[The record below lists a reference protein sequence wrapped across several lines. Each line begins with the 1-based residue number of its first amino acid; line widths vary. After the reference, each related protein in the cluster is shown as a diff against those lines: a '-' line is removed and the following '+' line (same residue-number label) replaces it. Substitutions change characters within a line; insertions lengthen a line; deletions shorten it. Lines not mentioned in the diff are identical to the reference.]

1 MEAGEG
7 PVTTEK
13 DLSTVP
19 FIYDARNKV
28 GVLRGPAGD
37 GELVVRLVERHEDD
51 SHTAVISTEEAEGF
65 SFNLREED
73 VSFSE
78 DGRVILQLPQVEL
91 RVDPVYCR
99 KFKSFTRGNYPTP
112 DVAGKTLP

>member
-37 GELVVRLVERHEDD
+37 GELVVRSSNVTRT
-51 SHTAVISTEEAEGF
+51 TATLRSYQQKKRRAFRSTCV
-65 SFNLREED
+65 RKT
-73 VSFSE
+73 
-78 DGRVILQLPQVEL
+78 
-91 RVDPVYCR
+91 CR
-99 KFKSFTRGNYPTP
+99 SART
-112 DVAGKTLP
+112 DE